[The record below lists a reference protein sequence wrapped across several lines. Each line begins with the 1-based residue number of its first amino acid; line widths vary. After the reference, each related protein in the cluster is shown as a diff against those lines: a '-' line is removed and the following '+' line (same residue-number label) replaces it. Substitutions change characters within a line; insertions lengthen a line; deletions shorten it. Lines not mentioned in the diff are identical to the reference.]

1 MATVTRGGVAAGP
14 LFGSHGCA
22 SLEPPPFRL
31 ARDVG
36 FLKFSG
42 PQLPPPKVDSP
53 GVDGI

>member
-1 MATVTRGGVAAGP
+1 MATVTRGGVTAGP
-14 LFGSHGCA
+14 LFGAHGCA
-22 SLEPPPFRL
+22 SLEPPPFQL